1 MDTNLKSRFEE
12 ILDSLKEEGNVEIIE
27 DKGHEVLETLNEVE
41 KELSEYRFE
50 NQKRKQESQ
59 EDIAT
64 VVLTS

>member
-27 DKGHEVLETLNEVE
+27 DNGQKVLETLNEVE
-41 KELSEYRFE
+41 KELNEYRFE
-50 NQKRKQESQ
+50 NQKRKLESQ